1 MKIKC
6 TFAIIS
12 LFLISLLITGCGES
26 QNLASTPEQV
36 VTSYLEALVSKNS
49 ESLSLLSCADW
60 EPNAIMELDSFQAV
74 DVRLEGLMC
83 KSIGMDADVNLV
95 NCQGKIIATYNGED
109 QDIDL
114 SARNYRVIEQDGENL
129 VCGYQ

>member
-26 QNLASTPEQV
+26 QKLASTPEQV

-49 ESLSLLSCADW
+49 DSLSLLSCADW

-74 DVRLEGLMC
+74 DVRMEGLIC
-83 KSIGMDADVNLV
+83 KSIGMEDDINLV

-114 SARNYRVIEQDGENL
+114 SVRNYRVIEQDGENL